1 VPGITVIPVG
11 AVPDG
16 IPETVARFLEAATSL
31 PTTVDPDPIDPAFA
45 YDRTRGQMDCRK
57 LLPALQERATARG
70 TYVLGLADVDLFSAI
85 FTFVFG
91 EAHLGGTAGLFS
103 IHRLRP
109 ELYGLPLDPELL
121 IARARREALH
131 ETGHLLGL
139 VHCRTPECAMQF
151 SGSAEEVDLK
161 NDRLCTECR
170 VRVESRLGAS
180 DSGLR
185 EEPRGEIPPG
195 NPSGS

>member
-11 AVPDG
+11 AVPEG
-16 IPETVARFLEAATSL
+16 FPETVARFLETATSI
-31 PTTVDPDPIDPAFA
+31 PAVVDPVPIDPAFA
-45 YDRTRGQMDCRK
+45 YDATRGQVDCRK
-57 LLPALQERATARG
+57 LLPPLRERADARG

-91 EAHLGGTAGLFS
+91 EAHLGGPAGLFS

-139 VHCRTPECAMQF
+139 RHCHTPDCAMQF

-161 NDRLCTECR
+161 SDVFCTECR
-170 VRVESRLGAS
+170 AQLRHRLA
-180 DSGLR
+180 
-185 EEPRGEIPPG
+185 G
-195 NPSGS
+195 NPSLPGTEPGGGFSAGDPPNP

>member
-16 IPETVARFLEAATSL
+16 FPETVARFLEASTSI
-31 PTTVDPDPIDPAFA
+31 PTAVDPEPIDPAFA
-45 YDRTRGQMDCRK
+45 YDRSRGQMDCRK
-57 LLPALQERATARG
+57 LLVPLRERAAARG

-91 EAHLGGTAGLFS
+91 EAHLGGPAGLFS

-121 IARARREALH
+121 IARTRREALH

-161 NDRLCTECR
+161 NDSFCTECR
-170 VRVESRLGAS
+170 DQVRGRLAV
-180 DSGLR
+180 D
-185 EEPRGEIPPG
+185 PP
-195 NPSGS
+195 NP